1 MKVFLDSDVI
11 LDFLLDRQ
19 PYSDDIGQIIERSIN
34 SDLQLCV
41 SPITITYLNYIIGRL
56 QNKKQAHLKTKK
68 ILQLVNVE
76 NVCESTIKKA
86 IKSRFKDFEDAVQ
99 NYCAIESNHTII
111 LTRNIKDYKESEL
124 GILSPSEYTSQM

>member
-41 SPITITYLNYIIGRL
+41 SPITITNLNYIIGRL
-56 QNKKQAHLKTKK
+56 QK
-68 ILQLVNVE
+68 
-76 NVCESTIKKA
+76 
-86 IKSRFKDFEDAVQ
+86 
-99 NYCAIESNHTII
+99 
-111 LTRNIKDYKESEL
+111 
-124 GILSPSEYTSQM
+124 